1 VIRLKVVLIDDEQNA
16 LDYLADL
23 LSIHDD
29 IEIIGTYL
37 NPILGMENILQE
49 DVDLVFLDI
58 NMPNF
63 LGIDVAAEIKK
74 IHPDIF
80 IVFVTAYE
88 AYALDAFRVDAVD
101 YLMKPV
107 IEEQL
112 DETMTRIRRLIGN
125 ELQESKLNITLLQRV
140 QFILPGNKPTLI
152 HFKMTKVQ
160 HLFIYLLHN
169 RSRIVRKEYLLEML
183 WGDLEEKNAF
193 SQLYNAIY
201 IMRKELEPYKKYVE
215 ITTFSDSYRL
225 DLTNTI
231 VDVDEFE
238 FAIPTLPIIDEHTY
252 ATHQQIVD
260 IYAGNFLTEYD
271 YLWVENERYRLQ
283 TLWVNIALDL
293 LDWYYENEKYDA
305 AMKLC
310 VTISELAPLAEDA
323 YFYLMKI
330 NDKKGTP
337 SAVHYHYSQLKDV
350 LYRDIQEHPKQDIID
365 WYEQWKQQK
374 KVTYR

>member
-1 VIRLKVVLIDDEQNA
+1 
-16 LDYLADL
+16 
-23 LSIHDD
+23 
-29 IEIIGTYL
+29 
-37 NPILGMENILQE
+37 
-49 DVDLVFLDI
+49 
-58 NMPNF
+58 
-63 LGIDVAAEIKK
+63 
-74 IHPDIF
+74 
-80 IVFVTAYE
+80 
-88 AYALDAFRVDAVD
+88 
-101 YLMKPV
+101 
-107 IEEQL
+107 L

-125 ELQESKLNITLLQRV
+125 ELQESKQKYRLSHPMQFTVQR
-140 QFILPGNKPTLI
+140 NKPTHI
-152 HFKMTKVQ
+152 HFKMTKVK

-310 VTISELAPLAEDA
+310 VTISELARLAEDA
-323 YFYLMKI
+323 YFYLMKKI
-330 NDKKGTP
+330 DKKGTP
-337 SAVHYHYSQLKDV
+337 SAVQYHYSQLKDV
-350 LYRDIQEHPKQDIID
+350 LYRDIQEHPKQDI
-365 WYEQWKQQK
+365 
-374 KVTYR
+374 